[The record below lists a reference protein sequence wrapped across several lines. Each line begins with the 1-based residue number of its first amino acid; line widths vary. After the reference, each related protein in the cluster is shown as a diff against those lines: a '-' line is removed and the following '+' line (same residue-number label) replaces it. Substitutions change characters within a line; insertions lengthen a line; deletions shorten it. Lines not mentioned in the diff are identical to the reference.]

1 MKMEQISLVPIY
13 MNGLML
19 CKILVYRRSRYALST
34 TYDCST
40 TINFLAVL
48 LNSSSS
54 NPTIDS
60 LALPGCQQTELQ
72 KINKAYLWPRSKCWM
87 WARKRT
93 FNTPRLKSQI
103 CFIYLLEFVCLS
115 VAPPCLRQIT
125 PSYVLFHKRVRL
137 ISLLSFLLVLFR
149 SDPWLFFQ
157 NPA

>member
-1 MKMEQISLVPIY
+1 MKMAKSVIMKMEQISLVPIY

-34 TYDCST
+34 TNDCST

-72 KINKAYLWPRSKCWM
+72 KINKAYLWPRSKCW
-87 WARKRT
+87 
-93 FNTPRLKSQI
+93 I
-103 CFIYLLEFVCLS
+103 
-115 VAPPCLRQIT
+115 
-125 PSYVLFHKRVRL
+125 
-137 ISLLSFLLVLFR
+137 
-149 SDPWLFFQ
+149 
-157 NPA
+157 

>member
-72 KINKAYLWPRSKCWM
+72 KINKAYLWPRSKCWIR
-87 WARKRT
+87 ANRASIQHAATKVT
-93 FNTPRLKSQI
+93 NIGYYIPCGRLLCYANQN
-103 CFIYLLEFVCLS
+103 
-115 VAPPCLRQIT
+115 
-125 PSYVLFHKRVRL
+125 
-137 ISLLSFLLVLFR
+137 SLLHMFR
-149 SDPWLFFQ
+149 TWIYSLHSLIWKSRI
-157 NPA
+157 